1 MNKEDFKNGT
11 RIVLAGALALVL
23 FLGIIMGGIAGFK
36 AFNRS
41 QHTAD
46 AKNNANIAL
55 IHANNT
61 VKVTDIEIRNQ
72 KQRIQVTKQQAQI
85 RYEQSVGVRKA
96 QDEIAKTLTALYV
109 QFEMI
114 QAMED
119 IAKSGKNNTVIYVPS
134 GEAGVPTIT
143 AKAGTGK

>member
-1 MNKEDFKNGT
+1 MDKEDFKNGV
-11 RIVLAGALALVL
+11 RIVLAGALGL
-23 FLGIIMGGIAGFK
+23 FLLLGIIMGATAGFK
-36 AFNRS
+36 AFSRS
-41 QHTAD
+41 QNTAD

-96 QDEIAKTLTALYV
+96 QDEIAKTLTPLYV

-114 QAMED
+114 QAMES

>member
-1 MNKEDFKNGT
+1 VDNDFKYFAT
-11 RIVLAGALALVL
+11 RITAGALGLVL
-23 FLGIIMGGIAGFK
+23 FIGVIMGSIAGFK
-36 AFNRS
+36 AFSRS
-41 QHTAD
+41 QNMAD

-55 IHANNT
+55 IHANNN

-96 QDEIAKTLTALYV
+96 QDEIAKTLTDKYIK
-109 QFEMI
+109 FEMI
-114 QAMED
+114 QAMEA
-119 IAKSGKNNTVIYVPS
+119 IAKSGKNNTVIYVPT

-143 AKAGTGK
+143 AQAETGK